1 MKKMPTT
8 FEVLSKKL
16 HKSFTLACGVA
27 VAATG
32 SQMVLAQD
40 QERGALAIEEVM
52 VTARKRQES
61 IQDVPIAV
69 TSITSQLENP
79 AIRNLRDI
87 EGLAPNVQIR
97 QSMGRTAGH
106 AISIRGIG
114 YSNDEKS
121 FDPAVGVVYDGVALT
136 TNSGALIDNFDI
148 ESIEVMRGPQ
158 GTLFGKNT
166 IAGVIALNRTDPTG
180 ELGGSISGTL
190 GNFGRTDVKAIINVP
205 IVEDV
210 LAAKFFGASLQD
222 DGYIY
227 NVTLEKDV
235 AKQDYLNYGV
245 KLLWT
250 PNERFSAKLTI
261 ETIDDQSDNGAFR
274 NLTGLGG
281 NRAIALQDGFSGGW
295 EPYSPAIAALTAL
308 EGPAATP
315 WRVQAYDD
323 NASYPDIR
331 GEDCLLENDPGSTA
345 TTTSAAKEN
354 IGDMQTDAIT
364 LQMDYEFSNGST
376 VTYIYGHRDT
386 EEYAVWPYSGSA
398 CDFITI
404 DNINE
409 NDQQSHEL
417 RWATSGDN
425 FDFVVGLYQMENSY
439 SQDWFTYDFWEL
451 VRTPELLVSLYGATP
466 EQVDRLGNDFGQN
479 IYQSQEAK
487 SQAVFGQLDYD
498 ITERLEVSLG
508 LRYSKDEKDFFA
520 RQFCIKADADRD
532 LQNWS
537 TCVHGGS
544 YAEEDQTGNW
554 DESWSK
560 TTGKLGLSY
569 RVNDD
574 VMVYGSFATGFHSG
588 GFYGKNQRLVDY
600 AITYEP
606 EEIESLEVGAKMEF
620 FNNRVRL
627 NVAAF
632 SSNVDQLQA
641 VTTLPADD
649 GTAVSVPFNVGE
661 VEYQG
666 LEFEGMARITD
677 EFTLSG
683 AIGILD
689 AEYKSFDADLSSTNG
704 GNPVDNSYLT
714 PKQAPELTLGVTAN
728 YTVEAFGGLVLTDLT
743 YSWTDDFYTQ
753 EDNDPVSLVE
763 SYGKTNLSIA
773 YDRDTYKI
781 AAFVN
786 NMEDNT
792 NWVSRTTSTLI
803 TYGQQSKGRTYGIEL
818 LVNF

>member
-295 EPYSPAIAALTAL
+295 EAYSPAIAALTAL